1 MEFFFG
7 GQNRIFRLSL
17 LYTACM
23 AVSLPSQADDGRFS
37 DSTVSYGADI
47 PAINGLSYQN
57 NVTFPTGA
65 RYNGWTIGGL
75 SGIDLNRNN
84 GQFVTA
90 RDNTRPGLGPD
101 GAGQTSLF
109 TLEPVFTPGQP
120 GYGIRFTGVTPLNNP
135 AWQPETNG
143 LESVR
148 YDPSGDGLWLSS
160 ESENVLYHLHAD
172 GTTRDTIRPPETVT
186 GSMGNTQLEGMT
198 FTPEG
203 ALWVIREAP
212 RTQDSGITRLSRLS
226 GDGRVLAQYP
236 YRMDGISGNGV
247 SELLAVSNS
256 SFLVM
261 ERAWDGKGAGTA
273 PTGESHNS
281 IRIYRVD
288 VAGAPDISGS
298 ASLSPD
304 STQPVSKTLIF
315 DSKALAGVLS
325 AWDTKVDN
333 VEGMSF
339 GPTLPDGHTSLI
351 LVSDNNF
358 STSQRKTQFIILR
371 LDSPL
376 PDEQYWDG
384 DTPMADGRAGGGN
397 GAWRNGMLTE
407 SWTRTGGLINDGW
420 GGRVAIFLGTPGT
433 VTIDNSGGQVSARE
447 LRFLVSGYTL
457 TGQTLT
463 MDPSGFTVSVPSA
476 GDVAVIEAPLAGSG
490 PLTKSGAGTLVL
502 NGDSTATG
510 QVEVRAGR
518 LTLNGTLPGAL
529 TVDSSAVLG
538 GSGHAGAITLRS
550 GATLSPGTPG
560 KTLTAAGDVTL
571 EPGSHY
577 AATVSA
583 DGRSDALRSNGRLT
597 LGGAD
602 LTVLSAST
610 GNLLTQR
617 EVQSLDGRRFRI
629 LDAAGG
635 LSGRFS
641 TVSPAWLFLDVHA
654 DYDAT
659 GVTLTTG
666 RNATPF
672 AAPAGSANRRAVAT
686 AADALPAGHP
696 VRESLLAVST
706 SGEARSAFSA
716 LSGQLHAD
724 VLENLAGQSAAVRTA
739 LEDHLQSSDAPP
751 ATEAQA
757 GHGLWGKLLGA
768 QGHAAGQNGDDGY
781 DDSAY
786 GALFGADMTGHNAR
800 AGAALGYTRSS
811 VDGGADGSARGD
823 NVWLA
828 AYGSWTPGALTFT
841 AGSLLGVHSSE
852 TEREVAY
859 GTQRDTETSHYGAR
873 SVQVFGSAAYDL
885 LSGPA
890 VLAPFTGL
898 RWVSL
903 SRDALQE
910 SGGAAALSAGREEAH
925 ALLSVAGLEGSTG
938 WQISPAEQL
947 RAYGRAGWQ
956 HALNAVSRDATLR
969 FSAGDAFTVRAP
981 DAPRDAMLLKAGAE
995 WRAGGSFAI
1004 TAGWS
1009 GLLSSRRQANSLE
1022 AGVRW
1027 QF

>member
-1 MEFFFG
+1 MEFLFG
-7 GQNRIFRLSL
+7 EQHRIFRHSL
-17 LYTACM
+17 LCAACM
-23 AVSLPSQADDGRFS
+23 AVSLPSQADDGRFT
-37 DSTVSYGADI
+37 DSTLSYGADI

-57 NVTFPTGA
+57 NVTFPTGDH
-65 RYNGWTIGGL
+65 YGGWTIGGL
-75 SGIDLNRNN
+75 SGIDLNRDS
-84 GQFVTA
+84 GRFVTA
-90 RDNTRPGLGPD
+90 RDNTRPGLGPG

-109 TLEPVFTPGQP
+109 TLEPVFKPGQP

-186 GSMGNTQLEGMT
+186 GSGGNTQLEGMT

-212 RTQDSGITRLSRLS
+212 RAQDSGITRISRLS
-226 GDGRVLAQYP
+226 EDGRVLAQYP

-298 ASLSPD
+298 ASLNAG
-304 STQPVSKTLIF
+304 STLPVSKTLIF
-315 DSKALAGVLS
+315 DSESLAGVLNT
-325 AWDTKVDN
+325 WDTKVDN

-339 GPTLPDGHTSLI
+339 GPVLPDGHTSLI

-358 STSQRKTQFIILR
+358 STTQRKTQFIILR

-384 DTPMADGRAGGGN
+384 GTPMADGRAGGGDGVWQRGTTAEN
-397 GAWRNGMLTE
+397 
-407 SWTRTGGLINDGW
+407 WTRAGGLINDDW
-420 GGRVAIFLGTPGT
+420 GGRVAIFRGAPGT

-457 TGQTLT
+457 TGQALT
-463 MDPSGFTVSVPSA
+463 IDPSGLAVSVPA
-476 GDVAVIEAPLAGSG
+476 PADVATVEVPLAGNG
-490 PLTKSGAGTLVL
+490 PLTKSGPGTLVL
-502 NGDSTATG
+502 NGDSTVTG
-510 QVEVRAGR
+510 PVEVRAGR
-518 LTLNGTLPGAL
+518 LTVNGTLPGAM
-529 TVDSSAVLG
+529 TVDGSAVLG
-538 GSGHAGAITLRS
+538 GSGHTGGITLRS

-560 KTLTAAGDVTL
+560 KTLAAAGDVTL

-583 DGRSDALRSNGRLT
+583 DGRSDALRSSGHIT

-602 LTVLSAST
+602 LTALSATT

-629 LDAAGG
+629 LEAAGG

-654 DYDAT
+654 AYDAT
-659 GVTLTTG
+659 GVTLTAG

-672 AAPAGSANRRAVAT
+672 AAPADTPNRRAVAA
-686 AADALPAGHP
+686 AADTLPSGHP

-706 SGEARSAFSA
+706 AGEARSAFSA
-716 LSGQLHAD
+716 LSGGLHAD
-724 VLENLAGQSAAVRTA
+724 VLESLADQSAAIRTA
-739 LEDHLQSSDAPP
+739 LEDHLQSSGISS
-751 ATEAQA
+751 ATETQA
-757 GHGLWGKLLGA
+757 GHGLWGKLLGV
-768 QGHAAGQNGDDGY
+768 QGHTSGQGGDYGY

-786 GALFGADMTGHNAR
+786 GALFGTDLTGRNAR
-800 AGAALGYTRSS
+800 VGAALGYNRSS
-811 VDGGADGSARGD
+811 IDGGADGSAKGD
-823 NVWLA
+823 NGWLA
-828 AYGSWTPGALTFT
+828 AYGSWTPGALTLT
-841 AGSLLGVHSSE
+841 AGSVLGVHRAE

-873 SVQVFGSAAYDL
+873 SVQFFGSAAWDL
-885 LSGPA
+885 FSGPP

-898 RWVSL
+898 HWISL
-903 SRDALQE
+903 SREALQE
-910 SGGAAALSAGREEAH
+910 SGGAAALSTGREEMH

-947 RAYGRAGWQ
+947 RFYGRAGWQ
-956 HALNAVSRDATLR
+956 HALSAVSRDASLS
-969 FSAGDAFTVRAP
+969 FSTGEAFTVQAP
-981 DAPRDAMLLKAGAE
+981 DAPRDAMLLKAGTE
-995 WRAGGSFAI
+995 WRAGEAVAV

-1009 GLLSSRRQANSLE
+1009 GLLSSRSQENSFE

>member
-1 MEFFFG
+1 MEFFWG
-7 GQNRIFRLSL
+7 DQRQNFRRSL
-17 LYTACM
+17 LCAACM
-23 AVSLPSQADDGRFS
+23 AVTLPSQADDGRFS
-37 DSTVSYGADI
+37 GNTESYGTDI
-47 PAINGLSYQN
+47 PAMSGLSYQN
-57 NVTFPTGA
+57 NVTFPTGE
-65 RYNGWTIGGL
+65 RYDGWTIGGL
-75 SGIDLNRNN
+75 SGIDLNRDN
-84 GQFVTA
+84 GQFVAA
-90 RDNTRPGLGPD
+90 RDNTRLGLGPG

-109 TLEPVFTPGQP
+109 TLEPVFTPEQP

-148 YDPSGDGLWLSS
+148 HDPSGDGLWLSS

-186 GSMGNTQLEGMT
+186 GSGGNIQLEGMT
-198 FTPEG
+198 FTHEG

-212 RTQDSGITRLSRLS
+212 RAQDSGITRLSRLS
-226 GDGRVLAQYP
+226 EDGRVLAQYP

-247 SELLAVSNS
+247 SELLAVSSS

-273 PTGESHNS
+273 PTSQSHNS

-298 ASLSPD
+298 ASLSAG
-304 STQPVSKTLIF
+304 STLPVSKTLIF
-315 DSKALAGVLS
+315 DSKALAGVLNT
-325 AWDTKVDN
+325 WDTKVDN

-358 STSQRKTQFIILR
+358 STTQRKTQFIILR
-371 LDSPL
+371 LDSLL

-384 DTPMADGRAGGGN
+384 STPMADGRAGGGN
-397 GAWRNGMLTE
+397 GAWQSGMSAE
-407 SWTRTGGLINDGW
+407 NWTRAGGLINDGW
-420 GGRVAIFLGTPGT
+420 GGKTAIFRGAPGT
-433 VTIDNSGGQVSARE
+433 VTVDNSGGQVSARE

-457 TGQTLT
+457 IGQALG
-463 MDPSGFTVSVPSA
+463 MDPSGLTVSVPAA
-476 GDVAVIEAPLAGSG
+476 GDTAVIAAPLTGSS
-490 PLTKSGAGTLVL
+490 PLTKSGAGALVL

-510 QVEVRAGR
+510 PTEVHAGR
-518 LTLNGTLPGAL
+518 LTVNGTLPGTM

-538 GSGHAGAITLRS
+538 GSGHTGGITLRS
-550 GATLSPGTPG
+550 GATLSPGAAG
-560 KTLTAAGDVTL
+560 NTLTAAGDVTL

-577 AATVSA
+577 VSTISA
-583 DGRSDALRSNGRLT
+583 DGRSDALHSNGRIT
-597 LGGAD
+597 LSSAD
-602 LTVLSAST
+602 LSALSAST

-629 LDAAGG
+629 LDAA
-635 LSGRFS
+635 SGFSGHFS
-641 TVSPAWLFLDVHA
+641 TVSPAWLFLGVHP

-659 GVTLTTG
+659 GVTLTAG

-672 AAPAGSANRRAVAT
+672 TALAGTANSRAVAA

-696 VRESLLAVST
+696 VRESLLGISSA
-706 SGEARSAFSA
+706 GEARSAFST

-724 VLENLAGQSAAVRTA
+724 VLESLADQSAAVRTA
-739 LEDHLQSSDAPP
+739 LEDHLQSAGAPS

-768 QGHAAGQNGDDGY
+768 QGHSAGQGGDYGY

-786 GALFGADMTGHNAR
+786 GALFGADLTGRYAR
-800 AGAALGYTRSS
+800 AGAALSYTRSS
-811 VDGGADGSARGD
+811 VDGGADGSATGD
-823 NVWLA
+823 NGWLST
-828 AYGSWTPGALTFT
+828 YGSWTPGALTLS
-841 AGSLLGVHSSE
+841 AGSVLGVHRAE
-852 TEREVAY
+852 TERRVAY
-859 GTQRDTETSHYGAR
+859 GTQRDTDTSHYGAR

-890 VLAPFTGL
+890 VLASFTGL

-903 SRDALQE
+903 SRNALQE
-910 SGGAAALSAGREEAH
+910 SGGAAALSAGREEVH
-925 ALLSVAGLEGSTG
+925 ALQSVAGLEGNTA
-938 WQISPAEQL
+938 WQISPVEQL
-947 RAYGRAGWQ
+947 HVYGRAGWQ
-956 HALNAVSRDATLR
+956 HALSAVSRDATLH
-969 FSAGDAFTVRAP
+969 FSTGNAFTVRAP

-995 WRAGGSFAI
+995 WRAGDTVAV

-1009 GLLSSRRQANSLE
+1009 GLLSVRHQANSFE